1 MGVCVDT
8 FMFGSCCI
16 HNTTINTIST
26 SHHPHQQQHSD
37 TSTLKP
43 TLFNSAASTETTK
56 LTTSISPS
64 SWSAGSG
71 TTKPSLHQHSGSH
84 GSTRPLKPHSA
95 ARPLQKRPHA
105 KPTSEHDVDRLQT
118 PAVSVSAST
127 PSTWT
132 KDRPQETKRPGNHH
146 ENHSHHQK
154 TRPDVEAASDKP
166 VSAQSQPGFKDKIE
180 THNTLIVRLPGK
192 EHADDEATGLS
203 KPAKPNKPNNQR
215 PFESRPDEK
224 TGDVDLNVQETINRP
239 NSVNSVVE
247 NVRIFQ
253 SICNIYEIYSLFTL

>member
-8 FMFGSCCI
+8 FMFGSCCV
-16 HNTTINTIST
+16 HNTTVNTIST
-26 SHHPHQQQHSD
+26 SHHPHQQQHSGTT
-37 TSTLKP
+37 TSALKP
-43 TLFNSAASTETTK
+43 TLFDPAVSTEITK

-64 SWSAGSG
+64 SWGLTGSS
-71 TTKPSLHQHSGSH
+71 TARPSLHQLSGSH
-84 GSTRPLKPHSA
+84 GSTRPLKPYPHSA

-132 KDRPQETKRPGNHH
+132 EDRPQGTKRPGNH
-146 ENHSHHQK
+146 HSHHQK
-154 TRPDVEAASDKP
+154 TRPEAASNKP
-166 VSAQSQPGFKDKIE
+166 ASIQSQPGFKDKLE

-192 EHADDEATGLS
+192 EHADDEAAGLNK

-247 NVRIFQ
+247 NVRIF
-253 SICNIYEIYSLFTL
+253 SICI